1 MDGVKLSLE
10 DAEAIGLAMEA
21 LTAAGE
27 VGDADT
33 EALEVA
39 MIAALL
45 SGHRDATVAVK
56 TSIARL
62 AAEVYLREERHLAPT
77 ASLRRPRE
85 PDPRPRITWPWH
97 SPWMR
102 TTAAALPPEPETEPK
117 VQVHIGPQCPWKRTS
132 WFGMLTEKEE
142 D

>member
-1 MDGVKLSLE
+1 MDSVKLSLE
-10 DAEAIGLAMEA
+10 DAESIGLTMEA
-21 LTAAGE
+21 LTSAGE
-27 VGDADT
+27 IGDADT
-33 EALEVA
+33 EALEVV

-45 SGHRDATVAVK
+45 SGHRDAPVAVK
-56 TSIARL
+56 VSIATL
-62 AAEVYLREERHLAPT
+62 AAEAYLREERHLAPT
-77 ASLRRPRE
+77 ASIRRQRE

-117 VQVHIGPQCPWKRTS
+117 VTVHIGPKCPWQKSS
-132 WFGMLTEKEE
+132 WFGMLTEKE